1 MDQETPIDVFVY
13 GETGADNLI
22 QVPYLPTPER
32 AACILSE
39 SYHVGGVGANVAVLL
54 SAWGL
59 RVRLSGNALGDD
71 DYGQLVRAGLEAY
84 PSLDLTYFETHP
96 GIRTPFWRIMVT
108 PDGERTQL
116 YGFGDLSM
124 TPLRAEMLGGS
135 RFLALDLYG
144 GPEREEAARLA
155 HAAGLTVVT
164 GDILQP
170 EHPLLPITDIA
181 ANSASLTRGEYP
193 GLDPFEHAR
202 RLHADLGRDHPDHRR
217 GRPGP
222 GHRPRRAGIL
232 GQAAADPGSGR
243 HRRRGRLQSRGD
255 LRAVARL
262 GPGAGGGLG
271 GVRRLAEHALRG
283 RHQPPANPGRGR
295 GIGRAGAGQPKPLT
309 R

>member
-1 MDQETPIDVFVY
+1 
-13 GETGADNLI
+13 
-22 QVPYLPTPER
+22 
-32 AACILSE
+32 
-39 SYHVGGVGANVAVLL
+39 VGANVAVLL

-71 DYGQLVRAGLEAY
+71 GYGQLVRAGLEAY

-96 GIRTPFWRIMVT
+96 GVRTPFWRIMVT

-155 HAAGLTVVT
+155 HAAGLMVVT

-202 RLHADLGRDHPDHRR
+202 RLHAVSG
-217 GRPGP
+217 GV
-222 GHRPRRAGIL
+222 IL
-232 GQAAADPGSGR
+232 TTDGADPVQAIDRDGR
-243 HRRRGRLQSRGD
+243 EFWVRPPQTEVVDATGAGDAFKAGVIYGLWRGWD
-255 LRAVARL
+255 LERAVVWGVCAGSLNTRSVGATSHPPTL
-262 GPGAGGGLG
+262 AEVEALAGGVE
-271 GVRRLAEHALRG
+271 VRRSR
-283 RHQPPANPGRGR
+283 
-295 GIGRAGAGQPKPLT
+295 
-309 R
+309 